1 MLRVL
6 NMFKNF
12 GSPARNATPEDRQ
25 RESGVNALNG
35 VSLEIKTGE
44 FFSLLG
50 PSGCGK
56 TTLLRI
62 IAGFET
68 ATSGE
73 LFWNENRIDNL
84 RPQDRPFNMVF
95 QRYALFPHLTVF
107 ENVAFGLRVKHVD
120 DFTLRKRVENALS
133 LVGLWNYRDRLPD
146 TLSGGQAQRIAV
158 ARAIVNE
165 PKILLLDEPLSAL
178 DQKMREYMQ
187 TELRELQRRLG
198 ITFIFV
204 THDQQEAFALS
215 DRIGVMNN
223 GNLEQVATPEEL
235 YERPSTHFVA
245 QFVGS
250 MGSIRGSAVD
260 QHSLQ
265 MPNGQLIRGNIKN
278 MGIVQPGVQAE
289 AFVRP
294 EKVQLGSSP
303 EHNALRATVLN
314 MAFKGLHYELHLGI
328 GPEQRLRAFVPPE
341 KMNSEVHVGASVTAH
356 FSPADTFIFSCPS
369 MGSAVAWGP
378 PT

>member
-12 GSPARNATPEDRQ
+12 GSPV
-25 RESGVNALNG
+25 VNALNG
-35 VSLEIKTGE
+35 VSLEVKAGE

-68 ATSGE
+68 ATSGDLYWYE
-73 LFWNENRIDNL
+73 RRIDNL
-84 RPQDRPFNMVF
+84 KPQDRPFNMVF

-107 ENVAFGLRVKHVD
+107 ENVAFGLRVKKVD
-120 DFTLRKRVENALS
+120 TPTVRKRVENALN
-133 LVGLWNYRDRLPD
+133 LVGLWSYRDRLPE

-187 TELRELQRRLG
+187 AELRELQRRLG

-215 DRIGVMNN
+215 DRIGVMQN
-223 GNLEQVATPEEL
+223 GNLEQIAAPEDI
-235 YERPSTHFVA
+235 YEHPSTHFVA

-250 MGSIRGSAVD
+250 MGSIRGAAID
-260 QHSLQ
+260 RYSLQ
-265 MPNGQLIRGNIKN
+265 LPNGQLIRGNLKN
-278 MGIVQPGVQAE
+278 IGTVQPGGPAE

-294 EKVQLGSSP
+294 EKVQLGAFSAVNGSQT
-303 EHNALRATVLN
+303 NSAGNNSLRATVLN
-314 MAFKGLHYELHLGI
+314 MAFKGLHYELHLEI
-328 GPEQRLRAFVPPE
+328 GPSQRLRAFVPPE
-341 KMNSEVHVGASVTAH
+341 KMKSDVRVGASVTAH

-369 MGSAVAWGP
+369 GSASP
-378 PT
+378 FT